1 MTCYTTQQPAGQQ
14 RKRYAA
20 KLNSLAGRFKAWQ
33 AWRMKTARD
42 IIAAFGGSAK
52 FAEATGHRPGT
63 VRLWKHRNSIPHE
76 HFPSVVK
83 AAREKRVRGVTLE
96 SLHALEVNA

>member
-1 MTCYTTQQPAGQQ
+1 
-14 RKRYAA
+14 
-20 KLNSLAGRFKAWQ
+20 
-33 AWRMKTARD
+33 MKTARD

-83 AAREKRVRGVTLE
+83 AAREKRVRGITFE
-96 SLHALEVNA
+96 SLHALREEAGA